1 MAAANDKQLLAHI
14 LSIPGLRLAGG
25 PAPVAAAA
33 VTAEQPPAKRAKRT
47 GDKVAEETADVA
59 SSAQPQAPSLAP
71 PAVAPMLLEPVTETL
86 ECPTSCV
93 GYVIGKG
100 GMNVKG
106 VQQVTGAAVQ
116 VAKRDEGDGGIDGGT
131 REITLTGTPV
141 AVSLARSM
149 LEQIIAQGQKRS
161 RGAEQQQQPTR
172 EERIAV
178 EAGKAGWL
186 IGPGGANIKA
196 IRLLSGARVD
206 VLDEVTHTG
215 ARKSTAVV
223 SGTEQQL
230 ADARLAL
237 QGLIGAVNS
246 VASKTYAEQLV
257 RAAKQRSDILAAQA
271 APVPVSEQQA
281 GEGAAAGD
289 IHPSE
294 PGQGGGDGR
303 REAGWVRML
312 AQHPDGQEVAFWH
325 HPESGMMSW

>member
-1 MAAANDKQLLAHI
+1 
-14 LSIPGLRLAGG
+14 
-25 PAPVAAAA
+25 
-33 VTAEQPPAKRAKRT
+33 
-47 GDKVAEETADVA
+47 
-59 SSAQPQAPSLAP
+59 
-71 PAVAPMLLEPVTETL
+71 
-86 ECPTSCV
+86 
-93 GYVIGKG
+93 
-100 GMNVKG
+100 MNVKG
-106 VQQVTGAAVQ
+106 IQQVTGAAVQ
-116 VAKRDEGDGGIDGGT
+116 VAKRDEGGSGSDAGT
-131 REITLTGTPV
+131 REITLSGAPV

-149 LEQIIAQGQKRS
+149 LEQIIAQAQKRA
-161 RGAEQQQQPTR
+161 RGPYGAEQQQQLPTR

-246 VASKTYAEQLV
+246 VASKAYAKELV
-257 RAAKQRSDILAAQA
+257 SAAKQRSDILAAQA
-271 APVPVSEQQA
+271 PPLPVSEQQA

-289 IHPSE
+289 ASE
-294 PGQGGGDGR
+294 PAQGGDGR
-303 REAGWVRML
+303 RGAGWVRML
-312 AQHPDGQEVAFWH
+312 AKHPDGKEVAFWH
-325 HPESGMMSW
+325 HPESGMISW